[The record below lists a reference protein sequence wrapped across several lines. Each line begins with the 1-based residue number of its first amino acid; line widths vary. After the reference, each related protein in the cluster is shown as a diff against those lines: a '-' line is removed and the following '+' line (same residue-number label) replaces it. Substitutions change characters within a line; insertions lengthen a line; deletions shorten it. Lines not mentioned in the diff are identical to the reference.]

1 LPFQQPLLDSHSL
14 VAYFFAVSMTE
25 ILDELP
31 KLSVEERQL
40 LFLRLSELGVGEIEE
55 TPEMLAAI
63 DEAQASPHDQDLS
76 VEEMRQNVIRWART
90 KHAFSPN
97 GAA

>member
-1 LPFQQPLLDSHSL
+1 
-14 VAYFFAVSMTE
+14 MTE

-40 LFLRLSELGVGEIEE
+40 LFQRLSELNLGDIEE

-63 DEAQASPHDQDLS
+63 DEARAEPSTTDVS
-76 VEEMRQNVIRWART
+76 AEELRRDVIRWARS
-90 KHAFSPN
+90 K
-97 GAA
+97 

>member
-1 LPFQQPLLDSHSL
+1 M
-14 VAYFFAVSMTE
+14 SMTE

-40 LFLRLSELGVGEIEE
+40 LSQRLNELEIGEMEE

-63 DEAQASPHDQDLS
+63 DEARAEPSTTDVTAEELS
-76 VEEMRQNVIRWART
+76 RDVIRWAHT
-90 KHAFSPN
+90 K
-97 GAA
+97 

>member
-1 LPFQQPLLDSHSL
+1 M
-14 VAYFFAVSMTE
+14 SMTE

-40 LFLRLSELGVGEIEE
+40 LFQRLSELTLGEIEE

-63 DEAQASPHDQDLS
+63 DEARAEPSTTDVS
-76 VEEMRQNVIRWART
+76 AEELRRDVIRWARS
-90 KHAFSPN
+90 K
-97 GAA
+97 

>member
-1 LPFQQPLLDSHSL
+1 MSTS
-14 VAYFFAVSMTE
+14 E

-40 LFLRLSELGVGEIEE
+40 LFQRLSELEMGEIEE

-63 DEAQASPHDQDLS
+63 DEARAEPSTSDVS
-76 VEEMRQNVIRWART
+76 AEELRRDVIRWART
-90 KHAFSPN
+90 K
-97 GAA
+97 

>member
-1 LPFQQPLLDSHSL
+1 M
-14 VAYFFAVSMTE
+14 SMTE

-40 LFLRLSELGVGEIEE
+40 LFQRLSELNIGDIEE

-63 DEAQASPHDQDLS
+63 DEARAEPSTTDVSAEDL
-76 VEEMRQNVIRWART
+76 RRDVIRWARS
-90 KHAFSPN
+90 K
-97 GAA
+97 

>member
-1 LPFQQPLLDSHSL
+1 
-14 VAYFFAVSMTE
+14 MTE

-40 LFLRLSELGVGEIEE
+40 LFQRLNELEIGEIEE

-63 DEAQASPHDQDLS
+63 DEARAESSTTDVSAEELS
-76 VEEMRQNVIRWART
+76 RDVIRWART
-90 KHAFSPN
+90 K
-97 GAA
+97 